1 MTATATQF
9 ETAGNLQAFGAV
21 MVDHSDPTAPVV
33 YRAAHGQDASTGVVH
48 LTMDEHSRKL
58 QVHKAQ
64 ATTKMDRKYA
74 ALEAL
79 SPKAGARA
87 AELQN
92 KGFGRYQS
100 MTNNRAAL
108 RNSMTN
114 PMAKPS
120 TKPAAKPVQA
130 AQTTATPAMTKTMSV
145 GQLSMR
151 KPETTSL
158 DQRMRQ
164 LGAFMGFNPQLAAF
178 A

>member
-9 ETAGNLQAFGAV
+9 ETAGNLQSFGAV

-33 YRAAHGQDASTGVVH
+33 YRAAHGQDASSGVVH

-58 QVHKAQ
+58 QVHKADMSS
-64 ATTKMDRKYA
+64 KMNRKYA
-74 ALEAL
+74 ALESL

-92 KGFGRYQS
+92 KGFGHYQT

-108 RNSMTN
+108 RNT
-114 PMAKPS
+114 MAPQPKAAPKPQ
-120 TKPAAKPVQA
+120 PV
-130 AQTTATPAMTKTMSV
+130 AQTAAPAMTKTIST

-151 KPETTSL
+151 KPETTL

-164 LGAFMGFNPQLAAF
+164 LGAMMGFNPQLAAF